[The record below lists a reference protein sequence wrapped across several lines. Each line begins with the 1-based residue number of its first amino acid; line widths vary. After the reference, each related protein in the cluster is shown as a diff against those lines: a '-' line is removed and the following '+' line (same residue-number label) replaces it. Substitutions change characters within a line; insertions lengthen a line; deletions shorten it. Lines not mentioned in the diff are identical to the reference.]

1 MYLGTGKM
9 SFLSGLSL
17 TTSVLGGRWGT
28 EPDPARALH
37 PETAQFFTELRKYL
51 GLSEHQAAA
60 VLHTGPDVIARLEAG
75 DLAHL
80 PAWPEVHRIVS
91 AYLGLAGIDPDAA
104 LASLE
109 ARCSPPRPRSPQT
122 GRPVPA
128 FSGENPSMTQ
138 APRAAVRANDR
149 RWPVWRIA
157 GVAAAMGLIG
167 LGASGSMLQ
176 AAMTNLPAPI
186 AQVVRSANDAVLAGF
201 SRKFEGMAWI
211 DVDDPRSRRSDK
223 LRKAPR

>member
-91 AYLGLAGIDPDAA
+91 AYLGLPGSIPTLRSRAWKRGAVLRGLAARRPD
-104 LASLE
+104 
-109 ARCSPPRPRSPQT
+109 
-122 GRPVPA
+122 
-128 FSGENPSMTQ
+128 
-138 APRAAVRANDR
+138 
-149 RWPVWRIA
+149 
-157 GVAAAMGLIG
+157 
-167 LGASGSMLQ
+167 
-176 AAMTNLPAPI
+176 
-186 AQVVRSANDAVLAGF
+186 VRSRPSAAKTH
-201 SRKFEGMAWI
+201 R
-211 DVDDPRSRRSDK
+211 
-223 LRKAPR
+223 